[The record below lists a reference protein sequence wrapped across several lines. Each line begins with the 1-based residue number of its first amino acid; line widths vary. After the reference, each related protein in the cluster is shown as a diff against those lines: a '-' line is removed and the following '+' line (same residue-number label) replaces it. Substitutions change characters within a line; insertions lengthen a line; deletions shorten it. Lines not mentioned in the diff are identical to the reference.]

1 MKKLISLIT
10 VLVVLSLG
18 LWTAATYWFGTKTE
32 QRYHALLKQG
42 SQYQYVKLANE
53 SYSRGFLG
61 SKART
66 VVEFHPA
73 PGTATGDQ
81 PFQLKLDHDITHGP
95 LSFGK
100 SPDGLSQFKP
110 VMAIIETKLVLSP
123 EIQSQLAEVYAQV
136 PELASMRDYTVIY
149 LDGQGAERF
158 LIPAFRHA
166 VGNENPATVDWKGL
180 SFQVNFTADLK
191 RFTGSLSV
199 PGLEVVAK
207 EGDLKIQEVKSA
219 FDYQEGT
226 SGLSLGDASFNVAGM
241 EFVDKQGD
249 APHAF
254 VIRAFNIN
262 TSNKASGEN
271 LNCVVGIR
279 TEQVKV
285 GEAQY
290 GPGIFEL
297 ELRNLDAASIAR
309 LQQAIRELQTQ
320 QPQPS
325 VEQMQT
331 MMLAKYGEILP
342 GLLKKSPELEITQ
355 LQVKTSQG
363 DFMGKAK
370 IAFDGTK
377 ADSMQNLLALATAL
391 TAQAEF
397 KVAEGLLHS
406 VAATIMKESIVE
418 ERKGEQGGTPS
429 DQEVKALAT
438 ARLDEQLNAL
448 VAQNILVKG
457 NDNYQAS
464 ASYKAGAIVLNG
476 RPLSLQNLLR

>member
-1 MKKLISLIT
+1 VKKLISLIT

-32 QRYHALLKQG
+32 QRYHAFLKQA
-42 SQYQYVKLANE
+42 SQYQYLRLVNE

-66 VVEFHPA
+66 VVEFHPP
-73 PGTATGDQ
+73 PGTVTGDQ
-81 PFQLKLDHDITHGP
+81 PFQFKLDHDITHGP

-100 SPDGLSQFKP
+100 SPEGQAQFKP
-110 VMAIIETKLVLSP
+110 VMAIIETRLVLSP
-123 EIQSQLAEVYAQV
+123 EIQNQLAEVYAQV

-149 LDGQGAERF
+149 LDGQGTERF
-158 LIPAFRHA
+158 LIPAFQLA
-166 VGNENPATVDWKGL
+166 VCKDNQATVDWKGL
-180 SFQVNFTADLK
+180 TLEVNFTADLK

-199 PGLEVVAK
+199 PGLEVMATD
-207 EGDLKIQEVKSA
+207 GDLRIQEVKSA
-219 FDYQEGT
+219 FDYQEGI
-226 SGLSLGDASFNVAGM
+226 SGLTLGDASFDVTRM
-241 EFVDKQGD
+241 EFADKQGD
-249 APHAF
+249 AS
-254 VIRAFNIN
+254 RAFRIQAFKIN
-262 TSNKASGEN
+262 TSNKASGDN
-271 LNCVVGIR
+271 LNVVVGIR

-297 ELRNLDAASIAR
+297 ELRNLDAASISR
-309 LQQAIRELQTQ
+309 LQQALHELQTQ

-342 GLLKKSPELEITQ
+342 GLLKKSPELEVTQ
-355 LQVKTSQG
+355 LQLKTSDG

-397 KVAEGLLHS
+397 KVGEGLVHS
-406 VAATIMKESIVE
+406 VAASVMKESIVE
-418 ERKGEQGGTPS
+418 ESKGEQGGTPS

-438 ARLDEQLNAL
+438 ARIDEQLNAL

>member
-1 MKKLISLIT
+1 M
-10 VLVVLSLG
+10 
-18 LWTAATYWFGTKTE
+18 
-32 QRYHALLKQG
+32 
-42 SQYQYVKLANE
+42 
-53 SYSRGFLG
+53 
-61 SKART
+61 
-66 VVEFHPA
+66 
-73 PGTATGDQ
+73 
-81 PFQLKLDHDITHGP
+81 
-95 LSFGK
+95 
-100 SPDGLSQFKP
+100 
-110 VMAIIETKLVLSP
+110 
-123 EIQSQLAEVYAQV
+123 
-136 PELASMRDYTVIY
+136 
-149 LDGQGAERF
+149 
-158 LIPAFRHA
+158 
-166 VGNENPATVDWKGL
+166 
-180 SFQVNFTADLK
+180 
-191 RFTGSLSV
+191 
-199 PGLEVVAK
+199 AK
-207 EGDLKIQEVKSA
+207 EGDLRIQEVKSA
-219 FDYQEGT
+219 FDYQEGI

-363 DFMGKAK
+363 DFTGKAK

-418 ERKGEQGGTPS
+418 ESKGEQGGTPS
-429 DQEVKALAT
+429 DQEVKKLAT